1 MCGGVDGRL
10 GDAALVL
17 ECHVVGGRQ
26 RHAGAEDV
34 LDAAALQGVRVRVRV
49 QVRVRVGL
57 RVRVRVRVRC
67 TGRGGVGMR

>member
-34 LDAAALQGVRVRVRV
+34 LDAAALQGG
-49 QVRVRVGL
+49 GL
-57 RVRVRVRVRC
+57 
-67 TGRGGVGMR
+67 GLGLGFK